1 MLAGISMVVV
11 NESSKE
17 TNMKI
22 IDAGSEILTP
32 ISGGGISE
40 LQFLE
45 KIARKCYK
53 SEDKISEDGESAK
66 RLVGSLIKSKHE
78 AMLEHMSLSVLFIC
92 DRGVSHEIVRH
103 RMASFAQ
110 ESTRYCNYSKGK
122 FGGEVTFIRPYNM
135 VVDSTEFGI
144 WESAMLAAENSY
156 MELLKNGIS
165 PQMARSVLPNSLKT
179 ELVMTANLR
188 EWRHF
193 LNLRAAGSTG
203 APHPQ
208 MLEIAVPLLVE
219 LQHAIPV
226 VFDDIIPYNK

>member
-1 MLAGISMVVV
+1 MVVAYELV
-11 NESSKE
+11 KE

-22 IDAGSEILTP
+22 IDAGFEILTP
-32 ISGGGISE
+32 ISEGGISE

-135 VVDSTEFGI
+135 HSDSTEFAI
-144 WESAMLAAENSY
+144 WESAMSVAENSY
-156 MELLKNGIS
+156 MELLDNGIS

-208 MLEIAVPLLVE
+208 MLEVAVPLLIE

>member
-1 MLAGISMVVV
+1 
-11 NESSKE
+11 
-17 TNMKI
+17 MKI
-22 IDAGSEILTP
+22 IDVGFEVLTP
-32 ISGGGISE
+32 ISKGGISE

-53 SEDKISEDGESAK
+53 SEDKISENGESAK

-92 DRGVSHEIVRH
+92 DRGISHEIVRH

-122 FGGEVTFIRPYNM
+122 FGGEVTFVRPYNM
-135 VVDSTEFGI
+135 NSDSTEFAI
-144 WESAMLAAENSY
+144 WESTMLTAERNY
-156 MELLKNGIS
+156 MELLNHGIS
-165 PQMARSVLPNSLKT
+165 PQIARSVLPNSLKT

-208 MLEIAVPLLVE
+208 MLEITIPLLIE
-219 LQHAIPV
+219 LQHIIPV